1 MKPQQGSPGFKAELN
16 RSIFTFPPVMR
27 NPQALSLAPIS
38 SPQLSWVLL
47 FLGEEEW
54 GLIQTGQFKR
64 EVES

>member
-54 GLIQTGQFKR
+54 
-64 EVES
+64 V